1 MKQVLIFFH
10 RFIIVTVLPII
21 SCINGVN
28 SIAEEFVDLL
38 QANNVMVLENSAAD
52 CDFFEATLTSWL
64 NAAAVVL
71 STSNTNDAYILWAQV
86 LPKRCEFQRDDGV
99 ITYCS
104 KEVATVLEPCNT
116 WAAAPANTEDATPQY
131 FADRF
136 GIRVGAIT
144 EYKESTTKS
153 WIDLSKGNVSV
164 EMANFNF
171 SVNVFINQNET
182 VLYSNMS
189 SFLLLSSILLIS
201 LTGLTVLRGDAGR
214 LVLHPLQR
222 MLKIVVRYAQNP
234 LSSTAAKK
242 TKQRKKKNDGG
253 GDGSESDA
261 DKEGDKEQLGNYET
275 EQLINAIS
283 KIADLLRK
291 CWGVAGAGIIS
302 SNLARTQDGKTVVFN
317 PTVPGKLVYALFG
330 FVAIN
335 GFSDQLRA
343 LDRDVMILIN
353 DVAKVVHDEVFRWAL
368 GDSGQCNKNLGA
380 AFLMV
385 FRIGDFTE
393 VHEKKA
399 RATDVVFSG
408 SKEKRSVKKNTTRR
422 RGRGINH
429 GKSRQERGRGR
440 IGNSSRHINGQ
451 FDPGD
456 DTLQLASLPGI
467 QAFSDRALLGMLK
480 SFAGIHR
487 DRNLQN
493 WKKDFRLGAGVG
505 AFTVNIIVGMDA
517 GWAVE
522 GAVGSEYKIDAT
534 YLSPHVNMA
543 SRMMSAA
550 KQYGVT
556 ILLSQAVEE
565 LLSPP
570 ARAKLRHLDT
580 VYVKGSSVAQRIFT
594 YDARHKGV
602 DFFLFERSAEQSDL
616 DAEAYN
622 PSIWELD
629 QDLRAM
635 RQHVT
640 EDFESK
646 FKEGSKAYLH
656 GDWKDAIQSLKQADD
671 IMIRT
676 VLEEGYIDYNPDEI
690 DERIFDPKNRSD
702 EIMRIRN
709 DLGDGTCK
717 VLIAYMERRDGI
729 CPSEWKGVRPLT
741 SK

>member
-1 MKQVLIFFH
+1 M
-10 RFIIVTVLPII
+10 PILSSI
-21 SCINGVN
+21 SGVN
-28 SIAEEFVDLL
+28 NGAKEFVGLL
-38 QANNVMVLENSAAD
+38 QATSVLVLDNNASSCEFLEES
-52 CDFFEATLTSWL
+52 FKSWL
-64 NAAAVVL
+64 GVAAKVL
-71 STSNTNDAYILWAQV
+71 SPTTADSYFGSQAYILWAQV
-86 LPKRCEFQRDDGV
+86 LPKRCAFQRDDGV
-99 ITYCS
+99 ITMCS
-104 KEVATVLEPCNT
+104 NAT
-116 WAAAPANTEDATPQY
+116 AAVFSACKVWDKGPTNASDATSYY
-131 FADRF
+131 FAESLNV
-136 GIRVGAIT
+136 RVGGIT
-144 EYKESTTKS
+144 EYTESMTSS
-153 WIDLSKGNVSV
+153 WVDSSNEDN
-164 EMANFNF
+164 EMTNATF
-171 SVNVFINQNET
+171 SVRVLINQN
-182 VLYSNMS
+182 S
-189 SFLLLSSILLIS
+189 SVEFANFASFILLFLLLVLS

-214 LVLHPLQR
+214 LVLNPLQR

-234 LSSTAAKK
+234 LSSTAARK
-242 TKQRKKKNDGG
+242 TKRRKTKNDGG

-261 DKEGDKEQLGNYET
+261 DKDGDKEQLGNYET

-317 PTVPGKLVYALFG
+317 PTVPGKRVYALFG

-385 FRIGDFTE
+385 FRIGDFNE

-399 RATDVVFSG
+399 RATDVVFSVA
-408 SKEKRSVKKNTTRR
+408 KERRSAKKNTLRR
-422 RGRGINH
+422 RNRGINH
-429 GKSRQERGRGR
+429 GRGQSTRSGSKGHR
-440 IGNSSRHINGQ
+440 AARHV
-451 FDPGD
+451 DPAD

-493 WKKDFRLGAGVG
+493 WRKDFRLGAGVG
-505 AFTVNIIVGMDA
+505 AYTVNIVVGMDA

-570 ARAKLRHLDT
+570 ARTKLRHLDT
-580 VYVKGSSVAQRIFT
+580 VFVKGSSVAQRIFT
-594 YDARHKGV
+594 YDARHEGV
-602 DFFLFERSAEQSDL
+602 DFFLFERSGEQSDF
-616 DAEAYN
+616 DAEGYN
-622 PSIWELD
+622 PTVWDSD

-640 EDFESK
+640 EEFERK
-646 FKEGSKAYLH
+646 FKEGVKAYLH
-656 GDWKDAIQSLKQADD
+656 GDWKDAIQCLQEADD
-671 IMIRT
+671 IMITT

-690 DERIFDPKNRSD
+690 DGRIFDRRNTNED
-702 EIMRIRN
+702 IQRIRH

-717 VLIAYMERRDGI
+717 VLVAYMEKRNGI
-729 CPSEWKGVRPLT
+729 APPYWKGVRPLT